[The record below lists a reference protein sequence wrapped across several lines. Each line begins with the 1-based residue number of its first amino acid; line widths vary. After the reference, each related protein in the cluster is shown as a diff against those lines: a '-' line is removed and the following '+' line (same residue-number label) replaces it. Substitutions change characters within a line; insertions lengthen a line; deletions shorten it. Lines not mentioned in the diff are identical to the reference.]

1 VSDELG
7 LFGRSD
13 KPDHETAWK
22 LYEKGQDFNRQIRL
36 EDTVRVNENF
46 FIGK

>member
-1 VSDELG
+1 MSDELG
-7 LFGRSD
+7 LFGRAD

-22 LYEKGQDFNRQIRL
+22 LYEKGLDFNRQIKL